1 MCMATD
7 SVSYGGSAE
16 EQQIDLSGSG
26 RSIPTFAY
34 GYAVQDRRPAVVI
47 LHDVFGPKP
56 LYRDLGKRLADEG
69 FAALL
74 PDLFVR
80 EGPPENDS
88 REAVFARAGRH
99 SFPTAMEDIRT
110 IVEHLANEGRAVT
123 VIGFCMGGTLAL
135 FAAARIPALA
145 GCVVFYGFPVNAS
158 PAPNRPDSPID
169 EVAHLQ
175 VPLLGFFGEED
186 TGVGPDNVRRYER
199 AAVEAGKHVDFT
211 IYPNAGHSFL
221 TFDPAAP
228 TAGPSQD
235 SWQRTIA
242 FLRERLGAPVEG

>member
-69 FAALL
+69 
-74 PDLFVR
+74 
-80 EGPPENDS
+80 
-88 REAVFARAGRH
+88 
-99 SFPTAMEDIRT
+99 
-110 IVEHLANEGRAVT
+110 RAVT

-135 FAAARIPALA
+135 FAGARIPALA
-145 GCVVFYGFPVNAS
+145 GCDERRRTTDERRRTTDDGP
-158 PAPNRPDSPID
+158 PIAD
-169 EVAHLQ
+169 
-175 VPLLGFFGEED
+175 D
-186 TGVGPDNVRRYER
+186 R
-199 AAVEAGKHVDFT
+199 
-211 IYPNAGHSFL
+211 
-221 TFDPAAP
+221 
-228 TAGPSQD
+228 
-235 SWQRTIA
+235 
-242 FLRERLGAPVEG
+242 